1 LNFEVGL
8 GSHYGQRYTPAERAT
23 QGQGWPRNS
32 RGSIFATMS
41 LAPTDRISSPQ
52 NPRIKQLLRLQQKA
66 AERREL
72 GLTLVEGLRELSIAL
87 EAGVAVAALYTCP
100 ELSGDIGLYGVQ
112 TLLAKVTLST
122 APEWFEVTRPVFEKV
137 AYREGSDGI
146 LAVLRTPHRSLA
158 DLHLPA
164 NPLILVL
171 EAVEKP
177 GNLGAVLRTADA
189 APVDAV
195 LIGDPRT
202 DLYNPNVIRASIGC
216 VFTVP
221 TVAVP
226 MAAIL
231 AFLRKQNVCTYAAA
245 LTPEARAYTQYD
257 FTKPT
262 ALVLGTEADGLTPA
276 TRQACDETIIIPMM
290 GRIDSLNVS
299 VAGAVLAFE
308 AVRQRVAAG

>member
-1 LNFEVGL
+1 MPV
-8 GSHYGQRYTPAERAT
+8 
-23 QGQGWPRNS
+23 
-32 RGSIFATMS
+32 
-41 LAPTDRISSPQ
+41 APTDRLSSPQ

-72 GLTLVEGLRELSIAL
+72 GLTLVEGLRELTIAV

-100 ELSGDIGLYGVQ
+100 ELAGDSGTLALQ
-112 TLLAKVTLST
+112 TLLEAQATR
-122 APEWFEVTRPVFEKV
+122 PEWFEVTRPVFEKV

-146 LAVLRTPHRSLA
+146 LAVLRTPARTLA
-158 DLHLPA
+158 GLQLPP
-164 NPLILVL
+164 NPLVIVL

-189 APVDAV
+189 APVNAV

-202 DLYNPNVIRASIGC
+202 DLFNPNAIRASIGC

-221 TVAVP
+221 TVAAP
-226 MAAIL
+226 IADIL
-231 AFLRKQNVCTYAAA
+231 AFLKAQGIRSYAAA
-245 LTPEARAYTQYD
+245 LTPEAKDYTAYD
-257 FTKPT
+257 FRGPT
-262 ALVLGTEADGLTPA
+262 ALVMGTEADGLTPE

-299 VAGAVLAFE
+299 VATAVLTFE
-308 AVRQRVAAG
+308 AVRQRG

>member
-1 LNFEVGL
+1 MRLVL
-8 GSHYGQRYTPAERAT
+8 
-23 QGQGWPRNS
+23 
-32 RGSIFATMS
+32 
-41 LAPTDRISSPQ
+41 TDRLSSPQ

-72 GLTLVEGLRELSIAL
+72 GLTLVEGRRELGIAL
-87 EAGVAVAALYTCP
+87 EAGVPVATLFTCP
-100 ELSGDIGLYGVQ
+100 ELLPAQDLAAVQ
-112 TLLAKVTLST
+112 ALFDAVPG
-122 APEWFEVTRPVFEKV
+122 AGPEWYELSRPVFEKV

-146 LAVLRTPHRSLA
+146 LAVLRTPHRRLT

-164 NPLILVL
+164 NPLVIVL

-177 GNLGAVLRTADA
+177 GNLGAILRTADA

-221 TVAVP
+221 TVAAP

-231 AFLRKQNVCTYAAA
+231 EFLREKGIRTHAAA
-245 LTPEARAYTQYD
+245 LAPQALPYTRYD
-257 FTKPT
+257 FARPT
-262 ALVLGTEADGLTPA
+262 ALVMGTEADGLSPA
-276 TRQACDETIIIPMM
+276 TREACDETIIIPMR

-299 VAGAVLAFE
+299 VATAVLTFE
-308 AVRQRVAAG
+308 AIRQREAMSNEK